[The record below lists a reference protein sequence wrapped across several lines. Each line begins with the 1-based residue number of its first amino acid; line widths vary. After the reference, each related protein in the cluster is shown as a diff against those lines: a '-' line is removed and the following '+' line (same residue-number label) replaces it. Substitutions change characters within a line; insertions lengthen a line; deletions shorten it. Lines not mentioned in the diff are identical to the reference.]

1 VIGLIAV
8 TAAGR
13 TAADRLAESWPGR
26 TRRYPAPAGQALSRA
41 WTECDELVCF
51 LAVGATVRIIAPL
64 LQDKRTDPAVVCVD
78 ESARCAVAVVGG
90 HAAGANALAM
100 GVADVL
106 GAQPVVTTATDTAGL
121 PGLDLLGWPAE
132 GALGAVSRA
141 MLDGDP
147 VALESAETWPL
158 PPLPPNVVRARPGAG
173 PRPARHCILITDE
186 LVAPPPR
193 TVVLRPPSLA
203 VGVGASRGVTA
214 EEILGLVDAVLAEA
228 GVSPHCVAAMATLD
242 AKACEPGIV
251 SAARRRG
258 WPVLSYPAGRLAEI
272 AVPHPSA
279 EVAAAVGTPSVSEA
293 AALASGGQLVI
304 AKRKTRN
311 ATAALARIRPRGRL
325 TLIGLGPGARDLLA
339 PRAVA
344 ELRRASVVVGLD
356 SYVATIRDLVRSGT
370 QVLTSKLGAEQERA
384 AAAVQH
390 AKQGHAVALVGSGD
404 AGVYA
409 MASPALSLAG
419 ADIEVSVVPGVTASL
434 AASALLGAPLGHD
447 HAIISL
453 SDLHT
458 PWEIIERRVAAA
470 AAGDFVV
477 AFYNPRS
484 TGRDWQ
490 LGAALAILA
499 KHRPPETP
507 AGIVRNAAR
516 PGEQVVLTTV
526 AGLDPVTE
534 DMSSIVIVG
543 ATTTQVVAGR
553 MITPRGV

>member
-1 VIGLIAV
+1 MIGLIAV

-13 TAADRLAESWPGR
+13 TAADRLAEAWPGR
-26 TRRYPAPAGQALSRA
+26 TRRYPTPAGQALSRA

-100 GVADVL
+100 RVADVL
-106 GAQPVVTTATDTAGL
+106 GAQPVVTTATDAAGL
-121 PGLDLLGWPAE
+121 PGLDLMGWPAE

-158 PPLPPNVVRARPGAG
+158 PPLPPNVVRARPGAA
-173 PRPARHCILITDE
+173 PRPARHRILITDE

-242 AKACEPGIV
+242 AKASEPGIV

-258 WPVLSYPAGRLAEI
+258 WPVVSYPAGRLAEI

-279 EVAAAVGTPSVSEA
+279 EVAAAVGTPSVAEA
-293 AALASGGQLVI
+293 AAL
-304 AKRKTRN
+304 
-311 ATAALARIRPRGRL
+311 RL

-356 SYVATIRDLVRSGT
+356 SYVRAIRDLVRPGT
-370 QVLTSKLGAEQERA
+370 QVLASKLGAEQERA

-434 AASALLGAPLGHD
+434 AASGLLGAPLGHD

-458 PWEIIERRVAAA
+458 PWEIIERRVGAA

-477 AFYNPRS
+477 VFYNPRS

-507 AGIVRNAAR
+507 VGIVRNAAR

-526 AGLDPVTE
+526 AGLDPVTV
-534 DMSSIVIVG
+534 DMFSIVIVG

-553 MITPRGV
+553 MITPRGYKWPGP